1 MARRTLRIATA
12 LLLVAL
18 AGCRVDAR
26 LAVDRS
32 ADGSGTVR
40 LTVVL
45 DEGALSALGG
55 FDEARDGVRLDDLRA
70 AGWSVS
76 AWERV
81 GAGARISIA
90 HRFADAAGAAALI
103 SGLAGRGGVVRDV
116 RAIDGEGWLSRR
128 EGVGLTVDLREP
140 GGGIGADREL
150 RAGLRALGLDPD
162 ALEARLG
169 ERLGRSLRVTVV
181 LRTPDGETRSASV
194 EPGERATVT
203 LASSQRRVGAVL
215 ALSGALL
222 ALIVAGL
229 LVVGAGRRLRR

>member
-70 AGWSVS
+70 AGWSV
-76 AWERV
+76 
-81 GAGARISIA
+81 
-90 HRFADAAGAAALI
+90 
-103 SGLAGRGGVVRDV
+103 
-116 RAIDGEGWLSRR
+116 
-128 EGVGLTVDLREP
+128 
-140 GGGIGADREL
+140 
-150 RAGLRALGLDPD
+150 
-162 ALEARLG
+162 
-169 ERLGRSLRVTVV
+169 
-181 LRTPDGETRSASV
+181 
-194 EPGERATVT
+194 
-203 LASSQRRVGAVL
+203 
-215 ALSGALL
+215 
-222 ALIVAGL
+222 
-229 LVVGAGRRLRR
+229 